1 MQFLAATPLVTNPV
15 PIFFIV
21 LVIILLAPVLLNR
34 LKIPHVIGLIVAGVI
49 VGPYGFNVLAR
60 DSSFEIFGQ
69 VGVLYLMF
77 LAGLEIDMFHL
88 KKNLKKGLTFGVL
101 TFSIPMAVGI
111 VSSIYVLGFGWTT
124 SVLLASMYAS
134 HTLIAYPIVSRLGVT
149 RSPAVVIAVAGT
161 IVAVLGA
168 LLVLAGVVSVHTEGE
183 FHPGF
188 LLRLLGCT
196 VLYTVGVVYVY
207 PRLTRWFF
215 KKYSDNVSQFIYIL
229 ALVLMAA
236 WISQAIGLESVLG
249 AFFAGLVLNRY
260 IPALSPLMT
269 RIEFVGNAIFIPYF
283 LIGVG
288 MLINVKVIISGWE
301 TIYVAA
307 VMSAMAIGGKALA
320 AWSTGKVFGMSRMDF
335 GMLFGLSTAKVAA
348 SLVTVMIGYRLGI
361 FGESVLN
368 GTIVMILVACT
379 VSTVVTE
386 RAAMNIK
393 TRDLADQTVPAKPD
407 AKGGATLIP
416 VANPVTVDSL
426 VSLAVFMRN
435 PKSRRPIY
443 ALHVRD
449 GNSASA
455 RAIGRNSLDLAVQV
469 AASSDCR
476 LTPIERYDISAVTG
490 LLNTIEERDVS
501 EVFMGLHRKANMIDS
516 FLGSKIEQLLKSTNR
531 MLVLSRCYIP
541 VNTVTRIVVWVPDK
555 AQFETGFRRWVAAI
569 GNLARQVRCRVIF
582 CCYPDVKRAI
592 ASVLHGERYEIRSEF
607 REVSAWDDFV
617 MLANRILDDDLFVV
631 VSSRV
636 TSVSYSSDMAEMP
649 AFLQKYFSR
658 NNLLMIY
665 PDQFGQVG
673 SVTSFTDPMSADLTA
688 PLSPLWIKLRGWW
701 RAVVVAKK
709 RLTQRNRIDR
719 IEL

>member
-1 MQFLAATPLVTNPV
+1 MLSLASTPLVTNPV

-88 KKNLKKGLTFGVL
+88 RKNLKKGLTFGLL
-101 TFSIPMAVGI
+101 TFFIPLAVG
-111 VSSIYVLGFGWTT
+111 VLSSIYLLGFGMIT

-134 HTLIAYPIVSRLGVT
+134 HTLIAYPIVSRLGLT

-168 LLVLAGVVSVHTEGE
+168 LLVLAGVVSVHTYGE
-183 FHPGF
+183 FRPGF
-188 LLRLLGCT
+188 LLRLLGNT
-196 VLYTVGVVYVY
+196 VLYALGVVYVY

-229 ALVLMAA
+229 ALVLLAA
-236 WISQAIGLESVLG
+236 WVSQAIGLESVLG

-260 IPALSPLMT
+260 IPGLSPLMT

-288 MLINVKVIISGWE
+288 MLINVRVIISGWE

-307 VMSAMAIGGKALA
+307 VMSAMAVGGKLIA
-320 AWSTGKVFGMSRMDF
+320 AWITRKAFRMSAVDSV
-335 GMLFGLSTAKVAA
+335 MLFGLSTAKVAA

-368 GTIVMILVACT
+368 GTIVMILVTCT

-386 RAAMNIK
+386 RASMKIK
-393 TRDLADQTVPAKPD
+393 TDTLSDASEMPDSAKD
-407 AKGGATLIP
+407 SATLIP

-426 VSLAVFMRN
+426 VNLAVFMRN

-455 RAIGRNSLDLAVQV
+455 RAIGRNSLEMAVQA
-469 AASSDCR
+469 AASADCR
-476 LTPIERYDISAVTG
+476 LTPIERYDISTVTG
-490 LLNTIEERDVS
+490 LLNTIEERDIS
-501 EVFMGLHRKANMIDS
+501 EVFMGLHRKSNIIDS
-516 FLGSKIEQLLKSTNR
+516 FFGSKIEQLLKSTNR

-541 VNTVTRIVVWVPDK
+541 INTVTRIVVWVPDK
-555 AQFETGFRRWVAAI
+555 AQFETGFRRWVMAV
-569 GNLARQVRCRVIF
+569 GNLASQIRCRVIF
-582 CCYPDVKRAI
+582 CCYNDVKKAI
-592 ASVLHGERYEIRSEF
+592 RSVLHKERYEIRSEF
-607 REVSAWDDFV
+607 REVTAWDDFV

-636 TSVSYSSDMAEMP
+636 TSLSYSSDMAEMP
-649 AFLQKYFSR
+649 SFLQKYFSR
-658 NNLLMIY
+658 NNLIVVY
-665 PDQFGQVG
+665 PDQFGKDAPI
-673 SVTSFTDPMSADLTA
+673 TSFTDPMSADLTA
-688 PLSPLWIKLRGWW
+688 TASPVWVKLRGWW

-709 RLTQRNRIDR
+709 KITQRNRVNR